1 MVEYKEC
8 ENCGEIIEIKIAT
21 KGSRKGKPIKIHE
34 NKKFCSIVCLN
45 EWQKKVSWEDRI
57 GEERAKEIRKER
69 SDQVSGDKNPSKDPN
84 VAKKISKS
92 MKEYLK
98 ENPRMGENNPF
109 FGKEHSDEYKKW
121 ASTSRK
127 GKRSYD
133 DDGYLKQKQNTPK
146 KENHPNWNGG
156 TSYGSYCPKFDSKL
170 KETIKLRDNGV
181 CQICGDVGIQLHI
194 HHIDYDKKNSDER
207 NLITLCNFCHGKT
220 NYKRESWLRFFEPI
234 MEEKYKK

>member
-109 FGKEHSDEYKKW
+109 FGKKHSE
-121 ASTSRK
+121 
-127 GKRSYD
+127 
-133 DDGYLKQKQNTPK
+133 
-146 KENHPNWNGG
+146 
-156 TSYGSYCPKFDSKL
+156 
-170 KETIKLRDNGV
+170 ETIEKIRQRNLG
-181 CQICGDVGIQLHI
+181 
-194 HHIDYDKKNSDER
+194 KKPVNTLKVIVNDILYESFTEASKALNFTVATIRNRCNSDK
-207 NLITLCNFCHGKT
+207 FP
-220 NYKRESWLRFFEPI
+220 NYVIYQEV
-234 MEEKYKK
+234 